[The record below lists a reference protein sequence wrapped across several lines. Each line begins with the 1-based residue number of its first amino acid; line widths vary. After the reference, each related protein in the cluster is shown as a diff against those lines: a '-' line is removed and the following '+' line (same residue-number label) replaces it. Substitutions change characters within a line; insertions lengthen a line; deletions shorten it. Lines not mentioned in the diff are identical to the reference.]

1 MKRTIVKKMTL
12 AASIAALYFVLC
24 LVEGNLASGYMAN
37 VRLAEGF
44 AVLAFFCP
52 EVILGTTLGCFIYNL
67 AFGFG
72 IVDAAIGTVA
82 TFLGGTFI
90 LLIGKLFK
98 KDYFKLPLF
107 GIGLV
112 LLNAILVPI
121 VLIVSLPDE
130 LNWSMYWLEFGIV
143 AGGEAS
149 AVYGVG
155 IPLYYATKSWL
166 PKLLG
171 VNQDIEDDEDISS
184 SKVTD

>member
-1 MKRTIVKKMTL
+1 MKRTIVKRMTF

-44 AVLAFFCP
+44 CILAFFVP
-52 EVILGTTLGCFIYNL
+52 EVILGTSIGCFIYNL

-72 IVDAAIGTVA
+72 ILDATMGTVA
-82 TFLGGTFI
+82 TLLGTSFI
-90 LLIGKLFK
+90 FLIGKLFK
-98 KDYFKLPLF
+98 KDYFRLPLY

-121 VLIVSLPDE
+121 VLILSLPDE
-130 LNWSMYWLEFGIV
+130 LNWGMYWIEFGIV
-143 AGGEAS
+143 AGGEAI

-155 IPLYYATKSWL
+155 IPLYYATKTWL

-171 VNQDIEDDEDISS
+171 VNQDA
-184 SKVTD
+184 